1 MITNLFINFI
11 LLVFGWVFTLLPPVT
26 ISSLP
31 FIGDFLASTL
41 LQMIKIWNAFLET
54 FPYAKVGWDTFKY
67 VIIPFEGLMLLGKFF
82 LGSRMPSHS
91 EN

>member
-11 LLVFGWVFTLLPPVT
+11 LLIFGWIFTLLPHVT

-31 FIGDFLASTL
+31 IIGEFLSSTL
-41 LQMIKIWNAFLET
+41 IQMVRVWNAFIET
-54 FPYAKVGWDTFKY
+54 FPYAQVGWDVFKY

-91 EN
+91 GN

>member
-11 LLVFGWVFTLLPPVT
+11 LLIFGWIFTLFPHVT
-26 ISSLP
+26 IASLP
-31 FIGDFLASTL
+31 YIGTFLSSTL
-41 LQMIKIWNAFLET
+41 ITIVKVWNTFIET

-82 LGSRMPSHS
+82 LGSRMPSS
-91 EN
+91 KE